1 MKLMYLLIFADMVML
16 GLALTFTIE
25 SIHEKEPRATKF
37 GGAGVFAALVIL
49 VLIIWTPAMR
59 LSITVFFL
67 FGGLFILIC
76 LIPGKPNPRLL
87 KGSTSYML
95 NEGKR
100 FDERDI
106 VFARARMTKNG
117 SSEQAGIFRRYYEK
131 HPEKEEPDAERRNK
145 GLIGKLGKIDN
156 CQPSSIAMTKA
167 GFDIPN
173 LLGPHAVAQPQIPK
187 VDLSPEKAT
196 DLVKNFARHIGAD
209 LVGICKLNPQWVYS
223 FRGELHYENWNDW
236 GKPLEDFPPFA
247 VVMLTEMDREHVSS
261 APHTPSVAESA
272 NDYAKGAYIST
283 VLARFFAHMGCSG
296 VAQHN
301 RHYDTLMVPLAI
313 DAGLGELGRQGY
325 LIAPKYGARVRIFA
339 TLTDMELIPDRPISI
354 GAEEFCSK
362 CKKCAE
368 ACPSRSIP
376 SNEKVLYSGVEK
388 WKLDEELCFDYWS
401 KIGTDCAI
409 CMAICPF
416 SRPYTFSHIIVRWLV
431 ARSPVVQ
438 KLFPILDNWIYG
450 KKWRPRK
457 VSPWLDYTTRTN

>member
-1 MKLMYLLIFADMVML
+1 
-16 GLALTFTIE
+16 
-25 SIHEKEPRATKF
+25 
-37 GGAGVFAALVIL
+37 
-49 VLIIWTPAMR
+49 
-59 LSITVFFL
+59 
-67 FGGLFILIC
+67 
-76 LIPGKPNPRLL
+76 
-87 KGSTSYML
+87 
-95 NEGKR
+95 
-100 FDERDI
+100 
-106 VFARARMTKNG
+106 
-117 SSEQAGIFRRYYEK
+117 
-131 HPEKEEPDAERRNK
+131 
-145 GLIGKLGKIDN
+145 
-156 CQPSSIAMTKA
+156 
-167 GFDIPN
+167 
-173 LLGPHAVAQPQIPK
+173 
-187 VDLSPEKAT
+187 
-196 DLVKNFARHIGAD
+196 
-209 LVGICKLNPQWVYS
+209 
-223 FRGELHYENWNDW
+223 
-236 GKPLEDFPPFA
+236 
-247 VVMLTEMDREHVSS
+247 
-261 APHTPSVAESA
+261 
-272 NDYAKGAYIST
+272 
-283 VLARFFAHMGCSG
+283 LARFFAHMGYRG

-339 TLTDMELIPDRPISI
+339 TLTNMKLIPDRPISI
-354 GAEEFCSK
+354 GAEEFCGK